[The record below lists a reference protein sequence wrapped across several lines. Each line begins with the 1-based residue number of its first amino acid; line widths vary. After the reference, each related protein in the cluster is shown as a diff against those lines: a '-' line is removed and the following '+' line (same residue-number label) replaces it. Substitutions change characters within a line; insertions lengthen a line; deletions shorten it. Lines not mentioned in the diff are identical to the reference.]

1 MKIFIKKF
9 IERIKTI
16 FLIVLATSSPVS
28 ALVVNNHVD
37 PAPLFT
43 VRGSSISLL
52 GKKSSDE
59 KTSSFSFSLSP
70 YTQIIKSCYDA
81 TASEQV
87 RLGDRIGPW
96 GMGAIA
102 YNLIANYTSD
112 GDPDDFV
119 PVYGSAATFPVL
131 WAKAKSS
138 SPSYRSAIAGTRF
151 TKKTDLYYW
160 VDFDYQK
167 IGLRS
172 EISCEP
178 ADGFVLSL
186 QGGICDHKASNP
198 IFLSPASGSAYPET
212 SDAATAS
219 PVTAAF
225 MWNAERDVMLSEL
238 GLDVKGFQE
247 IGLED
252 ITMQA
257 SIYNQIA
264 FQDDADSGVTLIP
277 RLNLGLTI
285 PAESMWKTTAT
296 AGAKESVIKS
306 LLPRGNDGFVGF
318 LVEGSACLD
327 FKDTINLTLSGGY
340 TFFKSRSRTD
350 LRVPNNEYQCVLY
363 PFKPPVT
370 HKRGGIW
377 HFSATMFSD
386 GFVPNMKCFVDY
398 SWIVKTLDTITID
411 DATYLPVFKDGL
423 DVFSRLSEFRV
434 GIGHLG
440 MVYQVNDN
448 MEAGL
453 GLQVVLHGTN
463 VFKPY
468 TFMGGLSLCF

>member
-1 MKIFIKKF
+1 MKIFIKNV
-9 IERIKTI
+9 IERMKTI
-16 FLIVLATSSPVS
+16 FLIVLVTSCPLFS
-28 ALVVNNHVD
+28 LVVNNHVD
-37 PAPLFT
+37 PAPIFT

-52 GKKSSDE
+52 GKKSDDE
-59 KTSSFSFSLSP
+59 KASSFSFSLSP

-81 TASEQV
+81 TSTEQA
-87 RLGDRIGPW
+87 RLGDRTGPW
-96 GMGAIA
+96 GMGAMA
-102 YNLIANYTSD
+102 KGLIANYTSN

-119 PVYGSAATFPVL
+119 PVYGNADDFTVF
-131 WAKAKSS
+131 WGKAKS
-138 SPSYRSAIAGTRF
+138 YRTAIEAIRF

-160 VDFDYQK
+160 VDFDYER

-172 EISCEP
+172 EAAFEP
-178 ADGFVLSL
+178 ADGFILSV

-212 SDAATAS
+212 TEAASAS
-219 PVTAAF
+219 PVTAAL
-225 MWNAERDVMLSEL
+225 MWAAERDVMLSEL

-257 SIYNQIA
+257 SIYNQIT
-264 FQDDADSGVTLIP
+264 FQDGVDSTVTLIP
-277 RLNLGLTI
+277 RLNMGLTI
-285 PAESMWKTTAT
+285 PAENLWKTTVT
-296 AGAKESVIKS
+296 AGAKESVLKS

-327 FKDTINLTLSGGY
+327 FKDTVNLTLSGGY
-340 TFFKSRSRTD
+340 TLFKSRSRTD

-386 GFVPNMKCFVDY
+386 GFVANMKCFVDY

-423 DVFSRLSEFRV
+423 DVLSRLSEFRV
-434 GIGHLG
+434 GTGHLG
-440 MVYQVNDN
+440 MIYQVNN
-448 MEAGL
+448 NLEAGL
-453 GLQVVLHGTN
+453 GIQVVLHGTN

-468 TFMGGLSLCF
+468 TFMGSLSLCF